1 MSRKIFVATDGIREK
16 AEELYRKQVL
26 KTFFK
31 NGMLLQIPK
40 QNRKKDVVMQKVA
53 TRFQVG
59 KMYTEQELNEV
70 LLKLFA
76 DCDKIKKEFLAS
88 RFVKKTKDGLYHLA

>member
-1 MSRKIFVATDGIREK
+1 MITPEK

-31 NGMLLQIPK
+31 NGMLLQIPT

-53 TRFQVG
+53 TRFQAD
-59 KMYTEQELNEV
+59 KMYTDAELNEV
-70 LLKLFA
+70 LQKLFA
-76 DCDKIKKEFLAS
+76 DFEKLKIEFLGS
-88 RFVKKTKDGLYHLA
+88 RFMKKNKDGLYHLA